1 MGEGSPRVSEH
12 RVGEV
17 TRRSGFAKVNLALA
31 VGRPEGEKGYH
42 PISSWMACVD
52 LRDDLHLLALDPSRA
67 SRYAILWHDGA
78 PKRTDVDWP
87 IAKDLAVRA
96 QHALEARLGR
106 RLTVQLRMEKRIPV
120 GAGMG
125 GGSSDAAAML
135 LALRDL
141 YALDVDDDSLREVA
155 MTLGSDIAYF
165 IDQSDTPRPA
175 IVEGFGERIERIDP
189 SEDARWLTMLFPSVA
204 CPTGEVY
211 RAFDELTDAD
221 HALASDD
228 ERALARSGEI
238 DADALFN
245 DLAQAACVVRPA
257 LGDLRAEGARSAE
270 SPVHVTGSGSALFLV
285 ARDEDHARW
294 LAERLREDVSVP
306 ARALRVF
313 V

>member
-1 MGEGSPRVSEH
+1 MNEH

-17 TRRSGFAKVNLALA
+17 TLRSGFAKVNLALA

-67 SRYAILWHDGA
+67 SRYAILWHDDA
-78 PKRTDVDWP
+78 PKRTDIDWP

-106 RLTVQLRMEKRIPV
+106 RLTVQLKMEKRIPV

-141 YALDVDDDSLREVA
+141 YTLETDSDALRDVA
-155 MTLGSDIAYF
+155 MTLGSDIAFF
-165 IDQSDTPRPA
+165 IDEHAGPVAPRPA
-175 IVEGFGERIERIDP
+175 IVEGFGERINRLAP
-189 SEDARWLTMLFPSVA
+189 SDEPRWLAMLFPNVG

-211 RAFDELTDAD
+211 RAFDELCDMD
-221 HALASDD
+221 HTLASDD
-228 ERALARSGEI
+228 VRALASSGDL
-238 DADALFN
+238 DADSLFN
-245 DLAQAACVVRPA
+245 DLASAACAVRPS
-257 LGDLRAEGARSAE
+257 LGELRAAAARSAE
-270 SPVHVTGSGSALFLV
+270 SPVHVTGSGSALFVV
-285 ARDEDHARW
+285 ARDEEHARW
-294 LAERLREDVSVP
+294 LVERLREDVSVP
-306 ARALRVF
+306 VRALRVF
-313 V
+313 A